1 MGSVSHRGIVPPSRL
16 HCPDLDRQ
24 TFVCFD
30 RPRMAHT
37 PPGMTR
43 ERVYRYVRQRLLE
56 GDAPTIREVQRAMG
70 LSAVESARSH
80 LSALVEQ
87 GRLAREPGRARGYRL
102 PQDEAAQGP
111 PPVMVPLLGQVQAGD
126 LNEALE
132 APDGFL
138 PVQSRHPAGELF
150 ALTVRGRSMTGAGI
164 LPGDVV
170 IVRRQPRA
178 ENGQV
183 VVAMVGGEA
192 TVKTLKLRRGR
203 PELWPAN
210 PRFKPI
216 RPDPEQLIVLGRV
229 IEVRRFLPA

>member
-1 MGSVSHRGIVPPSRL
+1 
-16 HCPDLDRQ
+16 
-24 TFVCFD
+24 
-30 RPRMAHT
+30 MAHT
-37 PPGMTR
+37 PPGQTR
-43 ERVYRYVRQRLLE
+43 ERVYRYVRQRLLQ

-87 GRLAREPGRARGYRL
+87 GRLTREPGRARGYRL
-102 PQDEAAQGP
+102 PPGDAAQGP
-111 PPVMVPLLGQVQAGD
+111 PATMVPLLGQVQAGE
-126 LNEALE
+126 LSEALE
-132 APDGFL
+132 DPDGFI
-138 PVQSRHPAGELF
+138 PVQSRHPAAQLF

-164 LPGDVV
+164 FPGDVV
-170 IVRRQPRA
+170 VVRRQPSA

-192 TVKTLKLRRGR
+192 TVKTLKLRLGR

-216 RPDPEQLIVLGRV
+216 RPDPDQLVVLGRV
-229 IEVRRFLPA
+229 IEVRRLLGP